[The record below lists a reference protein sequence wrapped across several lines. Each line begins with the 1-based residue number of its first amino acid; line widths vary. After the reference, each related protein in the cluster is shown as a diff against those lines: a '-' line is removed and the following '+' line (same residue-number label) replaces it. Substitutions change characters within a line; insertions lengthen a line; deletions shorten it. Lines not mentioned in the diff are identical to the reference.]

1 MQYTRDAAEKI
12 IGDAAKADSEARE
25 RLTQA
30 EIEDAAAGV
39 GIGRDAVRS
48 VIARETELTAQSEA
62 RHRAIVARLRAVAL
76 VVLGCVAVS
85 AFCGL
90 TLAWWSYRDVST
102 AHSRVEAARHNVTLA
117 LDNRSLVSRALDTA
131 INVGER
137 ATVLERAE
145 RRISVAKRDYNNA
158 VEAYNST
165 TTGWFGSR
173 ARRSANLPAAEPYA
187 DNVWR

>member
-12 IGDAAKADSEARE
+12 IGEAAKSDAEARE

-117 LDNRSLVSRALDTA
+117 LDNRALVSHALDTA
-131 INVGER
+131 INDGER

-145 RRISVAKRDYNNA
+145 RRISVAKRDYNA
-158 VEAYNST
+158 SVTAYNST

-173 ARRSANLPAAEPYA
+173 ARLSANMPAAEPYA